1 MPLPERIR
9 VKLSSEEA
17 GAISIT
23 PVVVQEL
30 ALRELMEHVL
40 GVAGKDEARIV
51 DILVRGTLVAG
62 ASRFRWT
69 GWAPDAAGLRAL
81 LATFPDPDP
90 SRRFDAAQCVRATLH
105 GERPVIEIPRDAA
118 SQTRLFARDRFWD
131 LLMEVIAAAESP
143 YAGYSYRD
151 RADRYLRD
159 LASAEV
165 ERIRAASGSVRY
177 STLRDQIL
185 RTPFR
190 RAELL
195 VLRPGV

>member
-90 SRRFDAAQCVRATLH
+90 SRPFDAAQCMRATLR
-105 GERPVIEIPRDAA
+105 GERQAIEIPRDAA
-118 SQTRLFARDRFWD
+118 RRRDRFWD